1 LGKQTAAS
9 LVRGVFGPASAADPL
24 RVCGFNGATQMHHP
38 RQGLPRDDRGYTL
51 SELLVVIILLG
62 ILFSI
67 AIPSYLRFHSGA
79 NNSAGQANV
88 RAAVP
93 GIEAHA
99 SGR

>member
-1 LGKQTAAS
+1 
-9 LVRGVFGPASAADPL
+9 
-24 RVCGFNGATQMHHP
+24 VCGFNGATQMHHP
-38 RQGLPRDDRGYTL
+38 RQPLTRDDRGYML
-51 SELLVVIILLG
+51 SELLVVIITLG

-67 AIPSYLRFHSGA
+67 AIPSYFRFHSGA